1 MYWRGVPPLAALGVG
16 LAGVTVP
23 SFWRDESVSAAA
35 ARMPWDRLWRLLG
48 SMDAVHGLYYLLLRP
63 LVAVFGVG
71 EVVLRL
77 PSVLAMAAT
86 AYGVC
91 RIGERLAALRVGI
104 VAGLAYA
111 LLPIVSRYGQ
121 EARSYALVSAVAV
134 LATWL
139 LLDLVEGG
147 GWRVC
152 LAYGGSLALLGWLH
166 LYALLLVPSH
176 LATVLWRP
184 SDSGSARGL
193 WPGSGSAPVRRWAVA
208 VAGAVVAVLPLA
220 LVAVHEQRQ
229 VAWLRTPGVMRL
241 AGFAYRVGG
250 SWVAVVF
257 LGGLGL
263 AGVVVAA
270 RSERALL
277 RVALPWAVLPVALSF
292 AISQVHPVYS
302 PRYVLFCVPGFA
314 LLLGAVAGVAVPGGR
329 WRWAAPAA
337 LVLLAVLVLPAQVAL
352 RRPDSRPDNLR
363 AMAGTL
369 AAQERPG
376 DGVLFVP
383 RPFRLFVGVYEAPL
397 RVLHDITYARGPF
410 LRQAD
415 RLRRIWM
422 VSPPHRHWA
431 GDRRCQELLHDP
443 LFRVATSETIGRI
456 RLTLFT
462 HT

>member
-1 MYWRGVPPLAALGVG
+1 MYWRGVPPLAALGVA
-16 LAGVTVP
+16 LTGVAVP

-139 LLDLVEGG
+139 LLDLVDGG

-152 LAYGGSLALLGWLH
+152 AAYGGSLALLGWLH
-166 LYALLLVPSH
+166 LYALLLVPAH

-184 SDSGSARGL
+184 SDTGSR
-193 WPGSGSAPVRRWAVA
+193 PVRRWAVA
-208 VAGAVVAVLPLA
+208 VAGAVAAVLPLA
-220 LVAVHEQRQ
+220 WVAAHEQRQ
-229 VAWLRTPGVMRL
+229 VAWLRTPGMVQL

-277 RVALPWAVLPVALSF
+277 RVALPWAVLPVVLSF
-292 AISQVHPVYS
+292 AISRVHPVYS

-314 LLLGAVAGVAVPGGR
+314 LLLGSVARVSVFGGR
-329 WRWAAPAA
+329 WRWTAPAV
-337 LVLLAVLVLPAQVAL
+337 LVALAVLVLPAQVAL

-363 AMAGTL
+363 AMAGAL

-383 RPFRLFVGVYEAPL
+383 RPFRMFVGVYEAPL
-397 RVLHDITYARGPF
+397 RVLRDITYAPGPF

-431 GDRRCQELLHDP
+431 NDRRCQALLHDP